1 MKKSLL
7 IVSLTL
13 LSVVLSGCSVTG
25 GAVKPLM
32 EVGMSGGMCV
42 DGSCDSSYTV
52 YEDGS
57 TDAASAIQVNVEALK
72 SAIADSSLDD
82 LVGDPE
88 AFCQSYVD
96 GQDLTIRVYA
106 WGSDVYKPCEIQDA
120 DQDPLTIEAQKI
132 MNEINQME
140 EATSNER

>member
-1 MKKSLL
+1 MKRSLVIL
-7 IVSLTL
+7 PLALAAVL
-13 LSVVLSGCSVTG
+13 LSGCSVSG
-25 GAVKPLM
+25 GTVKPLL

-42 DGSCDSSYTV
+42 DGACDSSYTV

-57 TDAASAIQVNVEALK
+57 TDAFSEPKVNVKTLK
-72 SAIADSSLDD
+72 EAIADSSLND

-106 WGSDVYKPCEIQDA
+106 WGSEVYKPCELEDA
-120 DQDPLTIEAQKI
+120 EQDPLTIEAKKI
-132 MNEINQME
+132 MSEISIAE
-140 EATSNER
+140 EELANER